1 MKEEKNENTAWKMLL
16 ESLDNQQKEIVRL
29 QEREIDLLK
38 GIMCLEAQR
47 RDLTK
52 VISEKIYEKKPEL

>member
-29 QEREIDLLK
+29 REREIDLLK
-38 GIMCLEAQR
+38 GIIRLEEQR
-47 RDLTK
+47 RALTK